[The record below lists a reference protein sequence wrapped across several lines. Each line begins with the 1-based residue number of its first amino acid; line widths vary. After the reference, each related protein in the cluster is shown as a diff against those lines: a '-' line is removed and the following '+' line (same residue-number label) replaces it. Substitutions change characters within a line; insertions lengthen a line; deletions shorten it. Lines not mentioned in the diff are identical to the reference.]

1 MLRPSCEPRPRPFE
15 AIFIDLGWSP
25 GKPPTAMSIA
35 QWINDLIVLFVVI
48 DPPGLAAMFAAL
60 TRGGDGAYRRR
71 MAVKSTLLAT
81 GILLVF
87 TLIGSQLLDAL
98 DVSMPAF
105 KIAGGILLF
114 LVAIDMIFARQSGL
128 RSATVR
134 EQEEARFKE
143 DISVFPL
150 AFPLIAGPGA
160 LTTVILLA
168 GNARGHPLE
177 FIAVLIILGLI
188 LALAFVALLASGLMM
203 RVLGVTGSNVLGRLL
218 GVVLAAMAVQFVI
231 DGVRA
236 VMTGG

>member
-1 MLRPSCEPRPRPFE
+1 
-15 AIFIDLGWSP
+15 
-25 GKPPTAMSIA
+25 MSIH

-60 TRGGDGAYRRR
+60 TRDGDNAYRRR
-71 MAVKSTLLAT
+71 IAIKATLLAT
-81 GILLVF
+81 GILYVF
-87 TLIGSQLLDAL
+87 AFIGVRLLEAL
-98 DVSMPAF
+98 SVSLPAF

-168 GNARGHPLE
+168 GNAGGHPWE
-177 FIAVLIILGLI
+177 FVAVLIILGII
-188 LALAFVALLASGLMM
+188 LALAFIALLSSGYLM
-203 RVLGVTGSNVLGRLL
+203 RLLGVTGSNVLGRLL
-218 GVVLAAMAVQFVI
+218 GVVLSAMAVQFVI
-231 DGVRA
+231 DGLRA
-236 VMTGG
+236 VFAH

>member
-1 MLRPSCEPRPRPFE
+1 M
-15 AIFIDLGWSP
+15 SP
-25 GKPPTAMSIA
+25 H
-35 QWINDLIVLFVVI
+35 QWVNDLIVFFVVI

-60 TRGGDGAYRRR
+60 TRGGDNAYRRR
-71 MAVKSTLLAT
+71 MAIKATLLAT
-81 GILLVF
+81 GILYVF
-87 TLIGSQLLDAL
+87 AFIGARLLEAL
-98 DVSMPAF
+98 GVSVPAF

-150 AFPLIAGPGA
+150 AFPLLAGPGA

-168 GNARGHPLE
+168 GNASGHPWQ
-177 FIAVLIILGLI
+177 FISVLVILGII
-188 LALAFVALLASGLMM
+188 LALAFIALLSSGYLMKL
-203 RVLGVTGSNVLGRLL
+203 LGVTGANVLGRLL

-231 DGVRA
+231 DGLHA
-236 VMTGG
+236 VLTRT

>member
-1 MLRPSCEPRPRPFE
+1 
-15 AIFIDLGWSP
+15 
-25 GKPPTAMSIA
+25 MSIA
-35 QWINDLIVLFVVI
+35 QWINTLIVMFVVI
-48 DPPGLAAMFAAL
+48 DPPGVTAMFAAL
-60 TRGGDGAYRRR
+60 TRGGDKSYQRR
-71 MAVKSTLLAT
+71 MAIKATLLSA
-81 GILLVF
+81 GILFVF
-87 TLIGSQLLDAL
+87 TFIGSRLLHAL
-98 DVSMPAF
+98 GVSLPAF

-168 GNARGHPLE
+168 GNAQGS
-177 FIAVLIILGLI
+177 I
-188 LALAFVALLASGLMM
+188 LAFVSVLVVLAVVLLITLTALLSSGLLM

-236 VMTGG
+236 VLTG

>member
-1 MLRPSCEPRPRPFE
+1 
-15 AIFIDLGWSP
+15 
-25 GKPPTAMSIA
+25 MSLA
-35 QWINDLIVLFVVI
+35 QWINDLIVVFVVI

-60 TRGGDGAYRRR
+60 TRGGDTTYRRR
-71 MAVKSTLLAT
+71 MAVKATLLAS

-87 TLIGSQLLDAL
+87 ALIGSRLLDAL
-98 DVSMPAF
+98 GVSVPAF
-105 KIAGGILLF
+105 KIAGGVLLF
-114 LVAIDMIFARQSGL
+114 LVAIDMVFARQSGL

-168 GNARGHPLE
+168 GNARGHPVE
-177 FIAVLIILGLI
+177 FVAVLVAFAIV
-188 LALAFVALLASGLMM
+188 LALAFAALLASGLMM

-218 GVVLAAMAVQFVI
+218 GVVLAAMAAQFII
-231 DGVRA
+231 DGVHT
-236 VMTGG
+236 VISLK

>member
-1 MLRPSCEPRPRPFE
+1 
-15 AIFIDLGWSP
+15 
-25 GKPPTAMSIA
+25 MSVH
-35 QWINDLIVLFVVI
+35 QWINDLIVFFVVI
-48 DPPGLAAMFAAL
+48 DPPGLSAMFAAL
-60 TRGGDGAYRRR
+60 TRGGDNAYRRR
-71 MAVKSTLLAT
+71 MAVKATLLAT
-81 GILLVF
+81 GILYVF
-87 TLIGSQLLDAL
+87 ALIGARLLEAL
-98 DVSMPAF
+98 GVTLPAF

-168 GNARGHPLE
+168 GNASGQPWE
-177 FIAVLIILGLI
+177 FVSVLIILGVI
-188 LALAFVALLASGLMM
+188 LLLAFLSLLASGHLM

-218 GVVLAAMAVQFVI
+218 GVILAAMAVQFVI
-231 DGVRA
+231 DGIHSILR
-236 VMTGG
+236 

>member
-1 MLRPSCEPRPRPFE
+1 
-15 AIFIDLGWSP
+15 
-25 GKPPTAMSIA
+25 MSVH
-35 QWINDLIVLFVVI
+35 QWINDLIVFFVVI
-48 DPPGLAAMFAAL
+48 DPPGLSAMFAAL
-60 TRGGDGAYRRR
+60 TRGGDNAYRRR
-71 MAVKSTLLAT
+71 MAVKATLLAT
-81 GILLVF
+81 GILYVF
-87 TLIGSQLLDAL
+87 AFIGARLLEAL
-98 DVSMPAF
+98 GVSLPAF

-168 GNARGHPLE
+168 GNASGHAWQ
-177 FIAVLIILGLI
+177 FVSVLIILGII
-188 LALAFVALLASGLMM
+188 LLLAFLSLLASGRLM

-218 GVVLAAMAVQFVI
+218 GVILAAMAVQFVI
-231 DGVRA
+231 DGIHSILR
-236 VMTGG
+236 

>member
-1 MLRPSCEPRPRPFE
+1 MTL
-15 AIFIDLGWSP
+15 
-25 GKPPTAMSIA
+25 A
-35 QWINDLIVLFVVI
+35 QWINALIVVFVVI

-60 TRGGDGAYRRR
+60 TRGGDGSYRRR
-71 MAVKSTLLAT
+71 MAIKSTLLAS
-81 GILLVF
+81 GILYVF
-87 TLIGSQLLDAL
+87 AFIGGQFLHAL
-98 DVSMPAF
+98 GVSVPAF

-160 LTTVILLA
+160 LTTVILLTGA
-168 GNARGHPLE
+168 VHGHLLQ
-177 FIAVLIILGLI
+177 FVAVLVI
-188 LALAFVALLASGLMM
+188 LAIVLAVTFVALLTSGAIM
-203 RVLGVTGSNVLGRLL
+203 RLLGVTGSNVVDRLL

-231 DGVRA
+231 DGVRSVIA
-236 VMTGG
+236 GG

>member
-1 MLRPSCEPRPRPFE
+1 
-15 AIFIDLGWSP
+15 
-25 GKPPTAMSIA
+25 MSIH
-35 QWINDLIVLFVVI
+35 QWINDLIVFFVVI
-48 DPPGLAAMFAAL
+48 DPPGLSAMFAAL

-71 MAVKSTLLAT
+71 MAIKATLLAT
-81 GILLVF
+81 GILYVF
-87 TLIGSQLLDAL
+87 AFIGGRLLEALGVTL
-98 DVSMPAF
+98 PAF

-168 GNARGHPLE
+168 GNASGQPWE
-177 FIAVLIILGLI
+177 FVSVLIILGII
-188 LALAFVALLASGLMM
+188 LLLAFFSLLASGHLM
-203 RVLGVTGSNVLGRLL
+203 RLLGVTGSNVLGRLL
-218 GVVLAAMAVQFVI
+218 GVILAAMAVQFVI
-231 DGVRA
+231 DGIHSVLI
-236 VMTGG
+236 